1 MERRKNNGKI
11 PIKIK
16 QLVVGYEFPP
26 SIFELEPVVVS
37 KYLEAVGMQNSE
49 APEVVP
55 PMAIAAYTMAAVVE
69 SIALP
74 AGAIHASQE
83 LEFFKVVP
91 VGATIDCRGRVAQNI
106 NRGKLNLLAIELE
119 ALDQDHE
126 KVLSGRATLV
136 ISS

>member
-1 MERRKNNGKI
+1 MKRRENNGKI
-11 PIKIK
+11 PIKIE
-16 QLVVGYEFPP
+16 QLAVGYEFPP

-37 KYLEAVGMQNSE
+37 KYLEAVGVKNSK

-55 PMAIAAYTMAAVVE
+55 PMAIAAYTMGVVAE
-69 SIALP
+69 AMALP
-74 AGAIHASQE
+74 AGTIHASQE
-83 LEFFKVVP
+83 VEFFKVVP

-106 NRGKLNLLAIELE
+106 NRGQLNLLSIELE
-119 ALDQDHE
+119 ALDQDQE